1 MELLINSIED
11 FVRWIPTASGSEWSA
26 LQPHVETAQIDLT
39 LNLLGADLN
48 TALIALEVTTV
59 HRIVANKLLALTAYH
74 AAIPFVDL
82 VQTENGFAVVSN
94 NNLAPASKERVE
106 RLIGWCEGQIDEL
119 TDLLIKL
126 VMGNTALLEK
136 WTLFPEFK
144 ELVNCFFVTG
154 KDFAGFINSTEKL
167 RRKELLQHKSELLS
181 WQENVIAPVISKN
194 YLAQLI
200 SEIRVQTFT
209 PGATNMIGH
218 CKLVLSALVAGN
230 TDQAERLLSKIS
242 NLLDA
247 NLATYT
253 AYAASEEYALK
264 NATRDVNKADHPTF
278 FFGL

>member
-1 MELLINSIED
+1 MELLINTIED

-26 LQPHVETAQIDLT
+26 LQPHVETAQLYLT
-39 LNLLGADLN
+39 RDLLGDDLVDAIKLLPA
-48 TALIALEVTTV
+48 TDAS
-59 HRIVANKLLALTAYH
+59 RIVANKLLAVLAYH

-106 RLIGWCEGQIDEL
+106 RLIAWCEGEIDEL

-126 VMGNTALLEK
+126 VMGNTDLLVK

-144 ELVNCFFVTG
+144 EIVNCFFVTG

-167 RRKELLQHKSELLS
+167 RRKEFLQHKAELLS
-181 WQENVIAPVISKN
+181 WQENIIAPVISKN
-194 YLAQLI
+194 YLTQLI
-200 SEIRVQTFT
+200 TEIRAQTFD
-209 PGATNMIGH
+209 PSSAIVINY
-218 CKLVLSALVAGN
+218 CKLVLSALVAGDKN
-230 TDQAERLLSKIS
+230 EVEGLLSKIS
-242 NLLDA
+242 NLFDA
-247 NLATYT
+247 KFATYT

-278 FFGL
+278 FFGI

>member
-1 MELLINSIED
+1 MLINTIED

-48 TALIALEVTTV
+48 TALMALEVTTV

-74 AAIPFVDL
+74 AAIPFVDI

-126 VMGNTALLEK
+126 VMGNTDLLGK

-144 ELVNCFFVTG
+144 EIVNCFFVTG
-154 KDFAGFINSTEKL
+154 KDFAGFINSTQKL
-167 RRKELLQHKSELLS
+167 RRKELLQHKAELLS
-181 WQENVIAPVISKN
+181 WQENIIAPVISKD
-194 YLAQLI
+194 YLTQLI
-200 SEIRVQTFT
+200 TEIRAQTFD
-209 PGATNMIGH
+209 PSSAIVINY
-218 CKLVLSALVAGN
+218 CKLVLSALVAGDKN
-230 TDQAERLLSKIS
+230 EAEGLLSKIS

-247 NLATYT
+247 KLATYT

-264 NATRDVNKADHPTF
+264 NATRDVNKVDHPTF

>member
-1 MELLINSIED
+1 MELLINTIED

-26 LQPHVETAQIDLT
+26 LQPHVETAQLDLT

-48 TALIALEVTTV
+48 TALMALEVTTV
-59 HRIVANKLLALTAYH
+59 HRIVVNKLLALSAYH

-82 VQTENGFAVVSN
+82 VQTVNGFAVVSN

-106 RLIGWCEGQIDEL
+106 RLIAWCEGEIDEL

-126 VMGNTALLEK
+126 VMGNTDLLGK

-144 ELVNCFFVTG
+144 EIVNCFFVTG

-167 RRKELLQHKSELLS
+167 RRKEFLQHKAELLS
-181 WQENVIAPVISKN
+181 WQENIIAPVISKN

-200 SEIRVQTFT
+200 SEIRTQSFT

-278 FFGL
+278 FFGI